1 VIRSDEEVARMR
13 RRAQQQ
19 QQQQSE
25 LETQMMQA
33 EALGSAAPMV
43 KALGGPQAL
52 EGITQA

>member
-1 VIRSDEEVARMR
+1 MR
-13 RRAQQQ
+13 RQAQQQ